1 MQIKIRGAWFGI
13 IAALGGL
20 AYGYDTGA
28 ISGALLFLKTDFHL
42 TSFQNEALASIASI
56 GMMLGALGGGILA
69 DRFGRRTVLVFT
81 TLTLMVFTILNGLSP
96 SYNVFLISRFLVG
109 FTIGIIITV
118 TPVYISEFARAKIR
132 GRLGGG
138 FQLAVSIG
146 LTISYWIDFLFVK
159 TGNWHAMFIIGAIPC
174 AILTVLLFG
183 MPDSPRWYFIKGFEQ
198 KGREALARIYSE
210 PEEVETA
217 TKRIQEELRSTRQ
230 ISKGSYT
237 ALLKPGIRMALFFAI
252 GLTIFQMLTGINTL
266 TTYQPIIFTFAGYTK
281 ADAVFLTGVI
291 GIITNLATIVG
302 IILIN
307 SWGRRPLAFIS
318 TLGMAVAMAGIGLSF
333 SLGQHIPHLGILT
346 VGSVIVCH
354 IAFAMG
360 LGMMSWVWIP
370 ETFPNRTRS
379 SAQSVAKFAGQFAN
393 FAVTG
398 TFLSLTSTLGPGYTF
413 WLFTALSLCALLF
426 FFKFGPETRNK
437 PLESIEGYWLNGQKW
452 ESALVPTEP
461 VSR

>member
-1 MQIKIRGAWFGI
+1 
-13 IAALGGL
+13 
-20 AYGYDTGA
+20 
-28 ISGALLFLKTDFHL
+28 
-42 TSFQNEALASIASI
+42 
-56 GMMLGALGGGILA
+56 MMAGALGGGILA

-81 TLTLMVFTILNGLSP
+81 TLTLMIFTIFNGLAD

-109 FTIGIIITV
+109 FNIGIIITV
-118 TPVYISEFARAKIR
+118 TPVYISEFARTKVR
-132 GRLGGG
+132 GRLGGS

-146 LTISYWIDFLFVK
+146 LTVSYWIDFLFVK

-183 MPDSPRWYFIKGFEQ
+183 MPDSPRWYFIKGLEQ
-198 KGREALARIYSE
+198 KGREALARIYSG
-210 PEEVETA
+210 PEEVEAA
-217 TKRIQEELRSTRQ
+217 TKLIQEELRSTSQ

-237 ALLKPGIRMALFFAI
+237 DLLKPGIRMALFFAI

-281 ADAVFLTGVI
+281 ANAVFMTGAI
-291 GIITNLATIVG
+291 GIITNLATLAGIV
-302 IILIN
+302 LID

-318 TLGMAVAMAGIGLSF
+318 TLGMAVSMAGIGLSF
-333 SLGQHIPHLGILT
+333 FLGQHIPNLGILT

-370 ETFPNRTRS
+370 EIFPNRTRS
-379 SAQSVAKFAGQFAN
+379 RAQSVAKFAGQFAN

-398 TFLSLTSTLGPGYTF
+398 TFLSLMNALGPGYTF
-413 WLFTALSLCALLF
+413 WLFAALSLCALLF
-426 FFKFGPETRNK
+426 LFKFGPETSHR
-437 PLESIEGYWLNGQKW
+437 PLESIEGYWLNGRKW
-452 ESALVPTEP
+452 ESAAAPTEP